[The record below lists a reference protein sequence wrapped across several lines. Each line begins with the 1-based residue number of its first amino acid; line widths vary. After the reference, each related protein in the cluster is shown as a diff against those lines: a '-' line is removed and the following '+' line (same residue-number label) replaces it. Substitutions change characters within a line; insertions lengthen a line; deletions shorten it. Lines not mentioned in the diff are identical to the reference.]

1 MSGVHCLQRG
11 WRATRRFRPVLV
23 LDLAL
28 FVIFALARG
37 NFATVQNIE
46 NIFSSSATLWIIAL
60 GMTFA
65 VLTGGFD
72 LSVGATVS
80 FIGVLM
86 AKLVGLGIPGGVVL
100 VLMILAGTLIGGILN
115 GLFIGVSGLSMFL
128 VTLASMSVL
137 TGVVQLWAH
146 SQSFFVTAPIATQ
159 LGTANLAGVP
169 VSIWIMAAALLVSLY
184 VQHRTYFG
192 RDVYAVGD
200 STPAARLAGIPVAR
214 TIVIVYAVTSAC
226 AALAGGIEVGQ
237 VGSATPQVDPTV
249 ALNAIAAVLLGGTV
263 MTGGSGGVGGTVLGV
278 LFIGM
283 LQNGLNLFGLSTDW
297 QEVATGV
304 ILVCAVLADRLDR
317 NQVKAAWTSFRGGL
331 TGSEW
336 RRAEPSRQERPS
348 LSGVE
353 PTSETEPVD
362 AAESGSWDR

>member
-1 MSGVHCLQRG
+1 MISVIEGLRHA

-23 LDLAL
+23 LDVAM
-28 FVIFALARG
+28 FIVFAVAQG
-37 NFATVQNIE
+37 DFATKQNIE
-46 NIFSSSATLWIIAL
+46 NIFTSSATLWIIAL

-72 LSVGATVS
+72 LSVGASVS

-86 AKLVGLGIPGGVVL
+86 AKLVGLDIPGGVVL
-100 VLMILAGTLIGGILN
+100 VLMILAGTVVGGILN
-115 GLFIGVSGLSMFL
+115 GLFIGVGGLSMFL

-146 SQSFFVTAPIATQ
+146 SQAFFVTAPIASQ
-159 LGTANLAGVP
+159 LGTDNLAGIPVP
-169 VSIWIMAAALLVSLY
+169 IWIMAATLLAALY

-214 TIVIVYAVTSAC
+214 TVVIVYALTGAC

-249 ALNAIAAVLLGGTV
+249 ALNAIAAVLLGGTA

-283 LQNGLNLFGLSTDW
+283 LQNGLNLFGVSTDW
-297 QEVATGV
+297 QEVGTGV

-317 NQVKAAWTSFRGGL
+317 EQLSAAWARIRGGL
-331 TGSEW
+331 ARSEW
-336 RRAEPSRQERPS
+336 RRTEPSQEP
-348 LSGVE
+348 G
-353 PTSETEPVD
+353 
-362 AAESGSWDR
+362 

>member
-1 MSGVHCLQRG
+1 MVAINGLGHA
-11 WRATRRFRPVLV
+11 WRATRRFRPVLF
-23 LDLAL
+23 LDIAMFIL
-28 FVIFALARG
+28 FAVAQG
-37 NFATVQNIE
+37 DFATKQNIE
-46 NIFSSSATLWIIAL
+46 NIFTSSATLWIIAL
-60 GMTFA
+60 AMTFP

-86 AKLVGLGIPGGVVL
+86 AKLIGLGIPGGVVL
-100 VLMILAGTLIGGILN
+100 VLLILAGTLIGALLN
-115 GLFIGVSGLSMFL
+115 GVFIGVGGLSMFL

-146 SQSFFVTAPIATQ
+146 SQAFFVTAPIASQ
-159 LGTANLAGVP
+159 LGTDNIAGIAVP
-169 VSIWIMAAALLVSLY
+169 IWIMAATLLAALY

-192 RDVYAVGD
+192 RDTYAVGD

-214 TIVIVYAVTSAC
+214 TVVIVYALTGAC

-237 VGSATPQVDPTV
+237 VGSATPQVDPTL
-249 ALNAIAAVLLGGTV
+249 ALNAIAAVLLGGTA

-283 LQNGLNLFGLSTDW
+283 LQNGLNLFGVSTDW

-317 NQVKAAWTSFRGGL
+317 EQFAAAWLRVRSGFTR
-331 TGSEW
+331 SEW
-336 RRAEPSRQERPS
+336 RRTAPSHEAEA
-348 LSGVE
+348 G
-353 PTSETEPVD
+353 
-362 AAESGSWDR
+362 